1 MTKLKKRILD
11 ISYKHKLSHIG
22 SCLTAVDIIEEIYKT
37 KKEEDIF
44 VLSCGHAGL
53 ALYVILENIYG
64 LDAEELFKK
73 HGVHPNKCIED
84 KIYCSSGSLGHGLP
98 IAIGMA
104 LANKERKI
112 YCLISDGELA
122 EGSIWESLRFINE
135 QQINNIEI
143 YVNINGYSAYKKVN
157 VDWSC
162 KSLTVFMCN
171 CLKQLH
177 IKHTHVEQL
186 SFLKGIDAHYY
197 VMKKEDL

>member
-143 YVNINGYSAYKKVN
+143 YVNINGYSA
-157 VDWSC
+157 
-162 KSLTVFMCN
+162 
-171 CLKQLH
+171 
-177 IKHTHVEQL
+177 
-186 SFLKGIDAHYY
+186 
-197 VMKKEDL
+197 